1 MMSHVDRSLV
11 VGLLQGGEAVFTKLL
26 KQELGNLVSKEI
38 DLFC

>member
-11 VGLLQGGEAVFTKLL
+11 VGPLQGGEAVFTKLL